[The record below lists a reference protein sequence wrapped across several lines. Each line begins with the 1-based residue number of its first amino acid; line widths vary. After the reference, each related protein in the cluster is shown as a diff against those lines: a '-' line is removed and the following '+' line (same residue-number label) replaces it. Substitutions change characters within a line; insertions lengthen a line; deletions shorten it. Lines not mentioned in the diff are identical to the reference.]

1 MRAIGVLLVFVS
13 IIILGFSVVFPRNL
27 GERTP
32 VWEVKER
39 FFGDAYRE
47 LRSEYF
53 ISMNMEQQWRD
64 QNNILFIW
72 NDGDVFR
79 ITEVYLKVKKEIAN
93 NCKITSSGIIEWKRN
108 DLGKRILADALTDTP
123 LRVLERHGDA
133 EYSLDKTEDSIKE
146 FEEATGIKADELL
159 DTVSLIRKVY
169 GETLNKLI
177 EMRYQE
183 LRAMIKK
190 SVIRVII
197 MWGIYAPIWGIVRTA
212 KKKYQKEIDKS
223 MKDFI

>member
-1 MRAIGVLLVFVS
+1 M
-13 IIILGFSVVFPRNL
+13 
-27 GERTP
+27 ER
-32 VWEVKER
+32 
-39 FFGDAYRE
+39 
-47 LRSEYF
+47 
-53 ISMNMEQQWRD
+53 Q
-64 QNNILFIW
+64 
-72 NDGDVFR
+72 
-79 ITEVYLKVKKEIAN
+79 
-93 NCKITSSGIIEWKRN
+93 
-108 DLGKRILADALTDTP
+108 
-123 LRVLERHGDA
+123 GDA
-133 EYSLDKTEDSIKE
+133 EYSLDKSEDSIKE

-159 DTVSLIRKVY
+159 DTVSLIRRIY

-212 KKKYQKEIDKS
+212 KKKYQKEIDRS